1 MMNLEQT
8 NLKFNQLPHASSTS
22 DYIVYNTYQTSDRAN
37 YTTTTTGDTMT
48 IRDMLN
54 NDTIILDSPK

>member
-1 MMNLEQT
+1 MI
-8 NLKFNQLPHASSTS
+8 NLKWTIVYFNQMHEMNQASN
-22 DYIVYNTYQTSDRAN
+22 YLVYNTYQTSDRAN

-48 IRDMLN
+48 IRDILN

>member
-8 NLKFNQLPHASSTS
+8 NLKFNQLPHTSSTS

-37 YTTTTTGDTMT
+37 YTTTLSGDTMT
-48 IRDMLN
+48 IRDILN
-54 NDTIILDSPK
+54 NAIILDSPK